1 MKPPADPI
9 TQRRRS
15 LRLPGFDYA
24 QRGAYFVT
32 VVAHDRA
39 CLFGD
44 VVDGA
49 MCLNEAGR
57 VVESCWAAIPDHFP
71 HVELDAF
78 VVMPNH
84 VHGIVLIVGDV
95 SADVGTR
102 DRAKDG
108 AKDFSPLPGR
118 ASTFR
123 SPSKTLGS
131 IVRGFKIG
139 VTKWMRANTG
149 VRDVWQRN
157 YFEHVIRNETALNRI
172 RQYIIDNPARWQ
184 EDRENPANVAP
195 GRGE

>member
-1 MKPPADPI
+1 MKPNSDPI

-15 LRLPGFDYA
+15 LRLHGFDYA

-32 VVAHDRA
+32 VVARDHA

-49 MCLNEAGR
+49 MRLNEAGR
-57 VVESCWAAIPDHFP
+57 VAESCWAAIPDHFP
-71 HVELDAF
+71 HVALDAF

-84 VHGIVLIVGDV
+84 VHGVVWIVGDV
-95 SADVGTR
+95 SADVGAR
-102 DRAKDG
+102 DR
-108 AKDFSPLPGR
+108 AKDFSPLRRG
-118 ASTFR
+118 ASNFR
-123 SPSKTLGS
+123 SPSKTVGS
-131 IVRGFKIG
+131 VVRGFKIG

-149 VRDVWQRN
+149 IRDVWQRN
-157 YFEHVIRNETALNRI
+157 YFEHVIRNEAALHRI
-172 RQYIIDNPARWQ
+172 RQYIIDNPARWH